1 VLSIA
6 GILQVLHKTDVEEKY
21 GKGDYCRNAQITQR
35 SVFHRAGNLVSGPEI
50 LPQGRNFCPWTKFL
64 GARNLAKSFTKRCGA
79 MLYKGAG
86 NSDLAEFP
94 GAENSIISDP
104 QKFG

>member
-6 GILQVLHKTDVEEKY
+6 GILQVLHKTDVEEKC

-64 GARNLAKSFTKRCGA
+64 GARNSMNFWPFEIWLSPLQNVVVQCSI
-79 MLYKGAG
+79 KGPEILIWQ
-86 NSDLAEFP
+86 NF
-94 GAENSIISDP
+94 
-104 QKFG
+104 